1 MNRGAWWATVHGVT
15 KSRTRLS
22 VPFTFYHST
31 SKFIKL
37 CDLAIKI
44 CIPQLQRLAK
54 ETRLLKPILLMGTK
68 RKSGQ
73 ILHLKN
79 SAPKHWGENKSD
91 DH

>member
-1 MNRGAWWATVHGVT
+1 MGYSPPGHKELDTT
-15 KSRTRLS
+15 ERLHF
-22 VPFTFYHST
+22 PFTFYHST

-44 CIPQLQRLAK
+44 CVPQLQRLAK

-73 ILHLKN
+73 ILL
-79 SAPKHWGENKSD
+79 PWGLRG
-91 DH
+91 